1 MCMIKVLIVDD
12 QEIIRESLELMLKS
26 VNNIE
31 VIGTAPDGRDAI
43 TFVEEAK
50 PDVILMDIRMPT
62 MNGIESMKVI
72 KANYPSIKVIIL
84 TTFDD
89 DEYIF
94 ESLIHGANGFL
105 LKGVSIKILAK
116 SVEVVHQE
124 DAMMD
129 TQARSKVL
137 SLFSQIAKKNYLLK
151 KNNHEDLLTNHELK
165 IIQAVG
171 QGLLDE
177 EIACELRVTLGTV
190 HHDISSI
197 LKKLELRDRTQIAVF
212 AIQSSIMLRTIEN

>member
-1 MCMIKVLIVDD
+1 MIKVLIVDD
-12 QEIIRESLELMLKS
+12 QEIIRESLELMLNS

-43 TFVEEAK
+43 TFVEKDK
-50 PDVILMDIRMPT
+50 PDVILMDIRMPI

-72 KANYPSIKVIIL
+72 KANYPNIKVIIL

-94 ESLIHGANGFL
+94 ESLKHGANGFL

-116 SVEVVHQE
+116 SVELVHQE

-129 TQARSKVL
+129 TKARSKVL
-137 SLFSQIAKKNYLLK
+137 SLFSQIAKRNYLLK
-151 KNNHEDLLTNHELK
+151 KNSHEDLLTNHELK

-171 QGLLDE
+171 QGLSDE
-177 EIACELRVTLGTV
+177 EIASELKVTLGIV
-190 HHDISSI
+190 HHDISSV
-197 LKKLELRDRTQIAVF
+197 LKKLDLGDPTQIAIF
-212 AIQSSIMLRTIEN
+212 AIQSSIMLRRIEN